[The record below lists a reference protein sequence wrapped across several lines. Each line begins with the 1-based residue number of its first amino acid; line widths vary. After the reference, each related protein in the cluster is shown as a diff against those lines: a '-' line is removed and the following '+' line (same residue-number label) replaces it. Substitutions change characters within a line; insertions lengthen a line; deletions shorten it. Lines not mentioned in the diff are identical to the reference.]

1 MDTDE
6 KRYPLSVIVPIHRP
20 DVDVRR
26 CLLSLLKNPNL
37 DLQIIIAANSDKKS
51 ELQRINRLIPDL
63 PCITL
68 LNIPKAGKA
77 NAINEALHYVENEYV
92 LIGDADTLFVQ
103 KGINLCL
110 EKLYSDESIV
120 AITGIVA
127 PIIENRIG
135 AIQKFE
141 YRRIF
146 RIFRPFWNLFH
157 ANLIVSGCAGIFK
170 TEPLIDAIEIVCHKD
185 WIDYTEELSEQ
196 YGISKKR
203 WICTGGKTFQDSVMN
218 GLLNLKGKVD
228 DDDIVVISFG
238 VSPMTCQED
247 IDDSIKV
254 CREHGNAIA
263 SADIVL
269 STCVIDDKNSSV
281 EGIPRETL
289 KCFAN
294 PWSFKYGEL
303 CEVYEE
309 AMRKDILKDVE
320 PHTTSLYFAL
330 GKRIWF
336 SRSTSVHC
344 KITHKGDLDLFEGWL
359 LLKEKKEN
367 DFLENIRGCQDCSE

>member
-6 KRYPLSVIVPIHRP
+6 KRYPLSVIVPIHRS

-37 DLQIIIAANSDKKS
+37 DLQIIVAANSDRKS

-77 NAINEALHYVENEYV
+77 NAINEALKFVENKYV
-92 LIGDADTLFVQ
+92 LIGDADTLFMQ

-120 AITGIVA
+120 AITGIVD

-146 RIFRPFWNLFH
+146 RIFRPFLNLFH

-170 TEPLIDAIEIVCHKD
+170 TDALFTVGLYDCHTLGEDFEITLRLHDYHIRHKMPYKIEYVDAPVAKTDVPKTLKALIRQRGRWFVGLIDVMWKYRKIMLHPF
-185 WIDYTEELSEQ
+185 Q
-196 YGISKKR
+196 YRTI
-203 WICTGGKTFQDSVMN
+203 F
-218 GLLNLKGKVD
+218 
-228 DDDIVVISFG
+228 
-238 VSPMTCQED
+238 
-247 IDDSIKV
+247 
-254 CREHGNAIA
+254 
-263 SADIVL
+263 
-269 STCVIDDKNSSV
+269 
-281 EGIPRETL
+281 IPYMVT
-289 KCFAN
+289 
-294 PWSFKYGEL
+294 
-303 CEVYEE
+303 
-309 AMRKDILKDVE
+309 M
-320 PHTTSLYFAL
+320 
-330 GKRIWF
+330 
-336 SRSTSVHC
+336 
-344 KITHKGDLDLFEGWL
+344 LFEVAETFSKWL
-359 LLKEKKEN
+359 LLGIGAWLSFIAKTSLLEILLITGVCFIIFESLFNICFDKRLKMKRLSLVFGLTISLAAIQFVLKDTNFFYGIKMMRQNEN
-367 DFLENIRGCQDCSE
+367 RWK